1 MAGIEKGEKGEDVQ
15 SRFLARLVAA
25 MLLLLR
31 LTQINSIFFSDYY
44 LTFRPPESELLFSAI
59 LRMSY
64 GPFWSKSVFSL
75 RPFVAGLS
83 PRTWRSFSQSRAESG
98 APLHDRFSRTVRQ
111 KPGSDDEPQPA
122 AEETVAH
129 GRQQQLGHSE
139 GNTVRN
145 KLVHCVSCPHFNV

>member
-1 MAGIEKGEKGEDVQ
+1 
-15 SRFLARLVAA
+15 

-31 LTQINSIFFSDYY
+31 LPQINSIFFSDYY
-44 LTFRPPESELLFSAI
+44 LTFWPPESELLLSAH
-59 LRMSY
+59 LRIPY
-64 GPFWSKSVFSL
+64 GPFWTKFVFPL
-75 RPFVAGLS
+75 CPRVAGLS

-111 KPGSDDEPQPA
+111 RPGSDDEPQSA

-139 GNTVRN
+139 GNTVSS
-145 KLVHCVSCPHFNV
+145 KLVLCVSWSTFQFNFQRQQLGSI